1 MSSIKKKDLKYNL
14 HSWSA
19 QGKLDPIVITK
30 AEGIYFWDE
39 EGKRYADMSSQLV
52 NSNLGH
58 GNKAIADAIA
68 KQAHEL
74 SFIGPSFA
82 LGCKSDAAEAIVKA
96 TGFADG
102 AKVFF
107 ANAGAEANEN
117 AIKIARQYTGKYKIF
132 SQYRSYHGSSA
143 GSGML
148 TGEPRRFF
156 NEPGNAGF
164 IKYDVPY
171 PYRVPK
177 ACHFES
183 DDEIADFYLE
193 LLENQILYEGPDT
206 IAAIWFESVVG
217 SNGVIIAKFSIPP
230 FIVTL
235 GTQVIAWGVNLL
247 YFDLPPN
254 SSQPIGGVKG
264 SITYMGSGL
273 LFGKIPVIILIA
285 LVVTV
290 VVWFILKKLRFGRN
304 VYAVGGNAEA
314 ANVSGIKVSNTL
326 IGVYAIAGLLYGL
339 AGFLECARTGGATS
353 AYGLNYEFDAIA
365 SCVVGGVS
373 NTGGIGTVPG
383 MIVGVMIFGIINY
396 GLTFIGV
403 NPYWQQIIKGV
414 IIIAAVGFDI
424 RKNLRRK

>member
-1 MSSIKKKDLKYNL
+1 MDTANSTANKIKRFLIDNTITLCL
-14 HSWSA
+14 V
-19 QGKLDPIVITK
+19 LLVVI
-30 AEGIYFWDE
+30 I
-39 EGKRYADMSSQLV
+39 
-52 NSNLGH
+52 
-58 GNKAIADAIA
+58 ICI
-68 KQAHEL
+68 
-74 SFIGPSFA
+74 
-82 LGCKSDAAEAIVKA
+82 
-96 TGFADG
+96 
-102 AKVFF
+102 
-107 ANAGAEANEN
+107 
-117 AIKIARQYTGKYKIF
+117 
-132 SQYRSYHGSSA
+132 
-143 GSGML
+143 
-148 TGEPRRFF
+148 EPRFFSFNVLRDVLLQNSTKLIMACGMMFVLISGGVDLAAGRILGLAAVVTASLGQNFDYTRRF
-156 NEPGNAGF
+156 
-164 IKYDVPY
+164 Y
-171 PYRVPK
+171 P
-177 ACHFES
+177 
-183 DDEIADFYLE
+183 DM
-193 LLENQILYEGPDT
+193 PD
-206 IAAIWFESVVG
+206 IPIIIPFLAALMVCTLFG
-217 SNGVIIAKFSIPP
+217 LANGVIIAKFSIPP